1 MLDPLYE
8 AFGAVL
14 AFFYAIVPN
23 LGVAI
28 ILLTIA
34 VMLLLFPLTAKS
46 ARSML
51 AMQRLQP
58 EMKKLQAKHKGD
70 RQKLNEEMM
79 KLYQE
84 HKVNPLGGCL
94 PILVQLPIF
103 FALFHVLRHIVST
116 TPVGSSLH
124 TDMLAAERA
133 GHGLEFLTMDLSL
146 QATDNHG
153 DFLSAVPYYILV
165 GLVFV
170 TGFLQSRQSQR
181 NMPPGANP
189 QMQMIT
195 KVLPLF
201 LGVTSLFFP
210 AGLVLYF
217 FVSNLWRVGQQELIM
232 RKIAPR
238 DHLKPGRTIDAKS
251 KVKDTPAKEKAP
263 EVEDARGGEQPAEEK
278 PPARKQAP
286 RPAPKAGRGAEERAG
301 PLGALRGLFQ
311 PPPPQ
316 EEADGPAAAPAPK
329 PAAPKQPA
337 AKQPGSRSG
346 SSRAGQTRRRRRRSS
361 NKKRKR

>member
-1 MLDPLYE
+1 MLDPLYD
-8 AFGAVL
+8 AVGYVL
-14 AFFYAIVPN
+14 AFFYALIPN

-28 ILLTIA
+28 ILLTIT

-58 EMKKLQAKHKGD
+58 EIKKLQAKHKGD

-94 PILVQLPIF
+94 PLLIQFPIF
-103 FALFHVLRHIVST
+103 IALFGVLRDLSV
-116 TPVGSSLH
+116 PAGSQLSK
-124 TDMLAAERA
+124 DIAAA
-133 GHGLEFLTMDLSL
+133 KPNGLEFLGMDLSVR
-146 QATDNHG
+146 ATDAHA
-153 DFLSAVPYYILV
+153 DFLAAVPYYILV
-165 GLVFV
+165 GLVFF
-170 TGFLQSRQSQR
+170 TGYLQSRQSAR
-181 NMPPGANP
+181 NQPPGANT

-195 KVLPLF
+195 RVLPLV

-210 AGLVLYF
+210 SGLVLYF

-238 DHLKPGRTIDAKS
+238 DELKKPGRAIDAKS
-251 KVKDTPAKEKAP
+251 SPGKNRATKPEPAEEKTA
-263 EVEDARGGEQPAEEK
+263 EEPAEEK
-278 PPARKQAP
+278 PTTPKRAP
-286 RPAPKAGRGAEERAG
+286 RTPAKAGKPAEERPG

-311 PPPPQ
+311 PPPPR
-316 EEADGPAAAPAPK
+316 EEADGPSSPP
-329 PAAPKQPA
+329 PKQASPKQA
-337 AKQPGSRSG
+337 ASRSG
-346 SSRAGQTRRRRRRSS
+346 SSRAGQSRRRRRRSS

>member
-58 EMKKLQAKHKGD
+58 EIKKLQAKHKGD

-84 HKVNPLGGCL
+84 NKVNPLGGCL
-94 PILVQLPIF
+94 PLLVQLPIF

-124 TDMLAAERA
+124 TDQLAAERA
-133 GHGLEFLTMDLSL
+133 GHGLEFLSMDLSL

-153 DFLSAVPYYILV
+153 DLLSALPYYILV

-238 DHLKPGRTIDAKS
+238 DHLKPGRAIDAKS
-251 KVKDTPAKEKAP
+251 SVKDAPAKEK
-263 EVEDARGGEQPAEEK
+263 PADDKQAAEAGAEEEK
-278 PPARKQAP
+278 PPARK
-286 RPAPKAGRGAEERAG
+286 PAQPKAGRPAEARPG

-316 EEADGPAAAPAPK
+316 EDADGPTAAPPSPKPK
-329 PAAPKQPA
+329 PAAAKQPA
-337 AKQPGSRSG
+337 SRSG
-346 SSRAGQTRRRRRRSS
+346 SSRSGQSRRRRRRSS

>member
-1 MLDPLYE
+1 MLDPLYD
-8 AFGAVL
+8 AVGYVL
-14 AFFYAIVPN
+14 AFFYALIPN
-23 LGVAI
+23 VGIAI
-28 ILLTIA
+28 ILLTIT

-58 EMKKLQAKHKGD
+58 EIKKLQAKHKGD

-94 PILVQLPIF
+94 PLLVQFPVFI
-103 FALFHVLRHIVST
+103 ALFGVLRDLSVPAGTELFRDI
-116 TPVGSSLH
+116 
-124 TDMLAAERA
+124 AATKPD
-133 GHGLEFLTMDLSL
+133 GPTFLSMDLSKL
-146 QATDNHG
+146 ATDTHA
-153 DFLSAVPYYILV
+153 DFLAAVPYYILV
-165 GLVFV
+165 GLVFF
-170 TGFLQSRQSQR
+170 TGYLQSKQSQR
-181 NMPPGANP
+181 NTPPGANP

-195 KVLPLF
+195 RVLPMV

-210 AGLVLYF
+210 SGLVLYW

-238 DHLKPGRTIDAKS
+238 DHLKPGRAID
-251 KVKDTPAKEKAP
+251 VKGSPAKDRQAEAKRP
-263 EVEDARGGEQPAEEK
+263 ERQPAEEK
-278 PPARKQAP
+278 QPERKPARPPTTQR
-286 RPAPKAGRGAEERAG
+286 RPVEERPG

-311 PPPPQ
+311 PPPPR
-316 EEADGPAAAPAPK
+316 EDVDGPQRGAGPTPAPK
-329 PAAPKQPA
+329 PAASKPA
-337 AKQPGSRSG
+337 APST

-361 NKKRKR
+361 KKRKR